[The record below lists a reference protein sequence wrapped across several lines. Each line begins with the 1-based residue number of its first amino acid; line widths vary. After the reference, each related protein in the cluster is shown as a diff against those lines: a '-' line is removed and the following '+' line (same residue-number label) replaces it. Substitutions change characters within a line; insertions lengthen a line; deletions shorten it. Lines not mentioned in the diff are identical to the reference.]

1 MIHASGRGYMA
12 DGLVNKEIYVL
23 RWLAHTS
30 SRPPACKSFLV
41 SAGTF
46 RTIHLAVLMSTVD
59 RSKVTEFHD
68 WITPDCLPIFL
79 PVSGSH
85 GMRKGGP
92 RRLCGYV
99 NCLPDG
105 YISSH
110 EDTVYDEAYYE
121 AYEDC
126 TWALSL

>member
-1 MIHASGRGYMA
+1 
-12 DGLVNKEIYVL
+12 
-23 RWLAHTS
+23 
-30 SRPPACKSFLV
+30 
-41 SAGTF
+41 
-46 RTIHLAVLMSTVD
+46 
-59 RSKVTEFHD
+59 
-68 WITPDCLPIFL
+68 
-79 PVSGSH
+79 
-85 GMRKGGP
+85 MRKGGP
-92 RRLCGYV
+92 HRLCGDV